1 MEPRAPSHEGAFC
14 WVQLLTWPRIP
25 REVTVS
31 RQAHSVQER
40 RLESALNAW
49 GGTYGITGNDRL
61 LRLER
66 QVHQG
71 GRFLD
76 LRPLRL
82 HRITGKGHSAKGLP
96 YGWCCNPPSRLE
108 PRVDV
113 AALLDR
119 YVLDACIMQP
129 PQVASL
135 DLQHFCVM

>member
-1 MEPRAPSHEGAFC
+1 M
-14 WVQLLTWPRIP
+14 
-25 REVTVS
+25 TVS
-31 RQAHSVQER
+31 RQAHLCARETFGISLKCLGV
-40 RLESALNAW
+40 
-49 GGTYGITGNDRL
+49 GTYGIAGNDRL

-108 PRVDV
+108 PRVDG